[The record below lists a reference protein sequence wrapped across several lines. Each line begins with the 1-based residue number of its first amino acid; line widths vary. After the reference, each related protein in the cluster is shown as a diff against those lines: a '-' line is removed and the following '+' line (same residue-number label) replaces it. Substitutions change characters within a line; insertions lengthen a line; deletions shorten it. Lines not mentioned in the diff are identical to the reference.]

1 MSITEQFDA
10 TSYLVAPEDSG
21 DDFVKE
27 LEQSAGLVLGGI
39 DWAIHK
45 FFHVSVLAEIVKP
58 ITGDWLALERAE
70 SGWQHAGEAT
80 TAVAANFAALVG
92 QTQSGWTG
100 EAADAFRTRM
110 TSISDSMQTY
120 ADGCKTISEVVN
132 GLVEVSQAAAGV
144 IMTAI
149 SFIGDLITT
158 LLAELA
164 VPVVGWV
171 AAGATAAA
179 KAPAFFAKLNKG
191 YQAIKKVV
199 EAVEKVINAL
209 YKIVEALNKLQT
221 ALKVLLA
228 AAKVG
233 NATSVDEASANS
245 FGTA

>member
-1 MSITEQFDA
+1 MSITEQFNA
-10 TSYLVAPEDSG
+10 SSYLVAPEDSG

-70 SGWQHAGEAT
+70 SAWKNAGAAT
-80 TAVAANFAALVG
+80 TAVAANFAALG
-92 QTQSGWTG
+92 PQTSADWTG
-100 EAADAFRTRM
+100 AAGDAFRARM
-110 TSISDSMQTY
+110 TSISQSMQTY
-120 ADGCKTISEVVN
+120 AGGCQTISEVVN

-144 IMTAI
+144 IATVI
-149 SFIGDLITT
+149 SFIGDLITQ

-164 VPVVGWV
+164 VPLIGWA
-171 AAGATAAA
+171 AAGATVAAR
-179 KAPAFFAKLNKG
+179 APEFFAKMEKAYN
-191 YQAIKKVV
+191 AIKKVIT
-199 EAVEKVINAL
+199 AVEKVINAL
-209 YKIVEALNKLQT
+209 YKIVEALNKLQS

-228 AAKVG
+228 AAKVD
-233 NATSVDEASANS
+233 NATDVDRASANS